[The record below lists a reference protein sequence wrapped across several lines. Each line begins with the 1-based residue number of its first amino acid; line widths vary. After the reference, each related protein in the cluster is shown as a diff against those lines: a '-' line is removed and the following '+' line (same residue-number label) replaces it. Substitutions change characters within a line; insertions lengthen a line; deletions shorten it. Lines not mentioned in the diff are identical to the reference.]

1 MIEKIVEIGNLI
13 QANSA
18 LIIVTVTAI
27 MALCIKILNLVN
39 ALIPNTVSDT
49 KLGKIAAGAS
59 RVIMILNTFGSKQ
72 TVVKDNY
79 INNLSKDNYNEKL

>member
-1 MIEKIVEIGNLI
+1 MENLQKAVELISGN
-13 QANSA
+13 SE
-18 LIIVTVTAI
+18 LIIATVIAVL
-27 MALCIKILNLVN
+27 AVCLKILNLVN